1 MIYEQGIPESAERAL
16 EAQSQQQ
23 QQTQQQAASQSSTT
37 QSGST
42 GAPIAT
48 IHDPSTVPTTS
59 TSDEPVNLFDAARHA
74 QNNDTRQPTSSATA
88 AAAAAAGL
96 PAAPNP
102 TGAPGEVPGGI
113 LSFLRENPHF
123 RHLRTIVQQQPQ
135 MLEPIL
141 QTLGTG
147 NPGLAQMI
155 ASHQEEFLQ
164 LLSEDG
170 DEGMEGGEME
180 GLEGPIPGAGAG
192 AGQTTIAVTE
202 EERDAIERVS
212 SDFSCYLFYEGEE
225 FC

>member
-1 MIYEQGIPESAERAL
+1 
-16 EAQSQQQ
+16 
-23 QQTQQQAASQSSTT
+23 
-37 QSGST
+37 
-42 GAPIAT
+42 
-48 IHDPSTVPTTS
+48 
-59 TSDEPVNLFDAARHA
+59 
-74 QNNDTRQPTSSATA
+74 
-88 AAAAAAGL
+88 
-96 PAAPNP
+96 
-102 TGAPGEVPGGI
+102 
-113 LSFLRENPHF
+113 
-123 RHLRTIVQQQPQ
+123 